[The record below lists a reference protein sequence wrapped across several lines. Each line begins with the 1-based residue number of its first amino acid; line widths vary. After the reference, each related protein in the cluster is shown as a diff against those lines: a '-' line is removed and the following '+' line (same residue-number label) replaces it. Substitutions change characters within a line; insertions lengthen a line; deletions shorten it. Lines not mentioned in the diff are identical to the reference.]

1 MTFPDTSNDSSLI
14 ALSSDLFTT
23 TPFST
28 TDSSIESV
36 DPSTLPY
43 DWNRVARLLITTG
56 LSVLG
61 SVGNGYM
68 VSSVMIEDHLRR
80 RGNTYIAVEALADLL
95 ISGVVIPASAV
106 MILAGIRQNDPIK
119 EIVCHVQW
127 FLTLLCSLVTVWTLA
142 MIALENYARLCLPPE
157 CYAFF
162 TKSHIVLS
170 VLVIWVMSTMLT
182 SMQFVHKIGP
192 DYCSKTVDPKGLY
205 QVFIGGLFFLVP
217 IIITCILYIK
227 ITYKVRL
234 ARQNPSFKPP
244 VIFGWDYS
252 LMLTNMYSYI
262 MFVILWIPFCIVM
275 SWVSYEKKITT
286 SFYYLAWLA
295 LSKSCINSVLYCVS
309 NRHFRNA
316 YINLFH
322 YCCCKTTVT
331 FSRRSRGDGTRP
343 SGDVR
348 VHIIPGYN
356 MYSYTSPQ
364 RGGGGGRDTSKRMLI
379 NCNNRPCNNRSYEL

>member
-1 MTFPDTSNDSSLI
+1 MMTPDFSSNNSLFP
-14 ALSSDLFTT
+14 FTT
-23 TPFST
+23 ELLTSATPMDT
-28 TDSSIESV
+28 V

-68 VSSVMIEDHLRR
+68 ISSVMIEDHLRR

-95 ISGVVIPASAV
+95 VSGVVIPVSAV
-106 MILAGIRQNDPIK
+106 MILAGIKQAEPIK
-119 EIVCHVQW
+119 EIMCHVQW

-142 MIALENYARLCLPPE
+142 MIAMENYVRLCMPPE
-157 CYAFF
+157 CYTFF
-162 TKSHIVLS
+162 SKSHIILS
-170 VLVIWVMSTMLT
+170 VIMIWLVSILLT
-182 SMQFVHKIGP
+182 TLQFIYKVGP
-192 DYCSKTVDPKGLY
+192 DYCSKKVSYMELY
-205 QVFIGGLFFLVP
+205 QGIIGSLFFFIP
-217 IIITCILYIK
+217 IIITCILYMK

-262 MFVILWIPFCIVM
+262 MFIVLWIPFCIVM
-275 SWVSYEKKITT
+275 SVASFRHQITP

-295 LSKSCINSVLYCVS
+295 LSKSCINSVLYCIS

-331 FSRRSRGDGTRP
+331 FSRRSRGDATRP

-364 RGGGGGRDTSKRMLI
+364 RGRDASKRVLI
-379 NCNNRPCNNRSYEL
+379 NCNNRPCHNRSYEL